1 MTLNLLPYGT
11 KLKGCDIKLKRKE
24 MYRKPRLS
32 LCWQYSSPWW
42 LSTFFFCNREV
53 EDVIFADF
61 SPEAQVCRVVHF
73 KSSFFF
79 VVFVVICVFNPVF
92 SDTKH
97 LLLLLSSIS
106 SCYYANP
113 PFWVLWFSIIR
124 LVSCPT
130 WGIIAPWALPFLTL
144 HKLLVRTGK
153 LAGLLRI
160 TKRKLAGETCLMWLS
175 SGEGKNR
182 STVNT

>member
-1 MTLNLLPYGT
+1 M
-11 KLKGCDIKLKRKE
+11 
-24 MYRKPRLS
+24 
-32 LCWQYSSPWW
+32 
-42 LSTFFFCNREV
+42 
-53 EDVIFADF
+53 
-61 SPEAQVCRVVHF
+61 
-73 KSSFFF
+73 
-79 VVFVVICVFNPVF
+79 FVVIYVFNPIF

-97 LLLLLSSIS
+97 LLILLSSIS

-144 HKLLVRTGK
+144 HKLLVRTGR

-182 STVNT
+182 STVNTEKLSQTIPFLRDSYGDSSFQLLPLSYKTLFLILSSYLCVDCLIQSSQYFGWIWCQIKASKAALISGWIF